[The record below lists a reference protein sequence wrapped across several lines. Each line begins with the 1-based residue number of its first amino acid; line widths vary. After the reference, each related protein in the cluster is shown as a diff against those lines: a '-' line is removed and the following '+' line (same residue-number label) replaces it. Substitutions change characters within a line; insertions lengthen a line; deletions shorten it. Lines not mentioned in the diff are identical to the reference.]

1 MRMRTVPNI
10 SSMVRKIED
19 FLTNDFISAVTGG
32 VTCSIPKR
40 KLLALL
46 ASKDRRPWNPSIQL
60 NFIFGI

>member
-19 FLTNDFISAVTGG
+19 LLTTNFISAVTGG
-32 VTCSIPKR
+32 VTCSIPER